1 MDAIILDAVR
11 DYMRSD
17 IVDIKVEYECLLI
30 WLNHSG
36 EVSMGK
42 GKGKAGRKG
51 IEKRYEDAIVDHLNA
66 DKSTPKYL
74 TERMLIRYKIDDQ
87 ELRNLHRRQDSLTNR
102 VTALRVAIRLM
113 AEEVEAGYDS
123 LEEDLVKQKED
134 LAKSRATLKQ
144 LKAASALN
152 EDASDDDSSDED
164 EEPNQLK
171 PVLINCRI
179 APMPP
184 PGPDARLRQ

>member
-17 IVDIKVEYECLLI
+17 IVDIKVEYKCLLI

-51 IEKRYEDAIVDHLNA
+51 IEKRYEDAIVNHLKA

-74 TERMLIRYKIDDQ
+74 TARMLTRYKQNDQ
-87 ELRNLHRRQDSLTNR
+87 ELRNLHRRKDSPTNR
-102 VTALRVAIRLM
+102 VTALRVAI
-113 AEEVEAGYDS
+113 S
-123 LEEDLVKQKED
+123 
-134 LAKSRATLKQ
+134 
-144 LKAASALN
+144 
-152 EDASDDDSSDED
+152 
-164 EEPNQLK
+164 
-171 PVLINCRI
+171 
-179 APMPP
+179 
-184 PGPDARLRQ
+184 